1 MCLLCNTSLYLQPVY
16 EEPSSTYHSILNAA
30 LSTINGAQE
39 PQYESSVDWYGVS
52 SPPPQ
57 EIASS
62 IEKEEEI
69 YNTPYED
76 EGNYGPV
83 YCEPPSDE
91 QKIYAEFEGK
101 RFRKLYHREIQ

>member
-1 MCLLCNTSLYLQPVY
+1 MQNQQPVY
-16 EEPSSTYHSILNAA
+16 EEPSSTYHSILSAA
-30 LSTINGAQE
+30 LSTMNGTQE
-39 PQYESSVDWYGVS
+39 PRYESSVDWYGVS
-52 SPPPQ
+52 SLPPQ
-57 EIASS
+57 EMARS

-91 QKIYAEFEGK
+91 HKIYAEFEGK
-101 RFRKLYHREIQ
+101 RFRKLYHREIR

>member
-1 MCLLCNTSLYLQPVY
+1 MLYTPSYFLQPVY

-30 LSTINGAQE
+30 LSTINQAQE
-39 PQYESSVDWYGVS
+39 PRYESSVDWYGVS

-57 EIASS
+57 QL
-62 IEKEEEI
+62 IEREEEI

>member
-1 MCLLCNTSLYLQPVY
+1 MLYSTIFLQLGY
-16 EEPSSTYHSILNAA
+16 KELNSTYHSILSAA
-30 LSTINGAQE
+30 LSTINQAQE

-52 SPPPQ
+52 SPQ
-57 EIASS
+57 LQQL
-62 IEKEEEI
+62 IEKEKEI

-101 RFRKLYHREIQ
+101 RFRKVYHREIQ